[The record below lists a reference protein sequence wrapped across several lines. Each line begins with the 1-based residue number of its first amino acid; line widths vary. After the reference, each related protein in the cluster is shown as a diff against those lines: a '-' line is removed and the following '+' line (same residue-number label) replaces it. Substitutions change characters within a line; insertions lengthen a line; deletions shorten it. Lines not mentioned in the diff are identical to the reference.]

1 MYKKVLGVLLT
12 CVLMFGLV
20 ACGAEQ
26 NFENSNEMN
35 TSQDFK
41 KYNVVAT
48 STMLTDLAKV
58 IGKDKANVNGIMAPG
73 VDPHL
78 YKPTAGDIDKIENAD
93 MVIYNGLHFEG
104 QMIDVLEGLTDKVVA
119 NASAGLNKED
129 ILPFADDPIG
139 DPHIWNSS
147 KNWESAAEQVAN
159 AYIKLDPENENYYKE
174 NLQSYKEE
182 LADLKKYIDSRV
194 SEIPEESRV
203 LVTAHD
209 AFSYFARDYGFE
221 VKGIQGISTE
231 SEASTKD
238 IADLANFIAE
248 HHIKAI
254 FSESSVPPKNIQALQ
269 EAVKAKGH
277 EVIIGGELFSDSLGD
292 EGTLEGTY
300 LGMMKYNID
309 TVVDALK

>member
-1 MYKKVLGVLLT
+1 
-12 CVLMFGLV
+12 
-20 ACGAEQ
+20 
-26 NFENSNEMN
+26 
-35 TSQDFK
+35 
-41 KYNVVAT
+41 
-48 STMLTDLAKV
+48 
-58 IGKDKANVNGIMAPG
+58 
-73 VDPHL
+73 
-78 YKPTAGDIDKIENAD
+78 
-93 MVIYNGLHFEG
+93 
-104 QMIDVLEGLTDKVVA
+104 MI
-119 NASAGLNKED
+119 
-129 ILPFADDPIG
+129 
-139 DPHIWNSS
+139 
-147 KNWESAAEQVAN
+147 
-159 AYIKLDPENENYYKE
+159 
-174 NLQSYKEE
+174 
-182 LADLKKYIDSRV
+182 
-194 SEIPEESRV
+194 
-203 LVTAHD
+203 TAHD

-238 IADLANFIAE
+238 IADLANFITE